1 MEWTHWIRDNQ
12 PLINF
17 GLLLGAAIYT
27 IITGFILRVS
37 VKQARTAVQPAL
49 TLKRCPLF
57 ELDPRDPYRHF
68 GGLEFLNSGNGA
80 ALNLV
85 TKVAIHGAVS
95 RFPRFDVETIRW
107 RTAVQPGADF
117 SIPNLHTAA
126 EVGLGPSGHEY
137 EVFVSYASIVGAKYL
152 THISI
157 GLAGSVNSLYVGEQS
172 LSRRARIW
180 VGIRWRFYHQWVP
193 IWLKVRHAGPPVQKG

>member
-1 MEWTHWIRDNQ
+1 
-12 PLINF
+12 
-17 GLLLGAAIYT
+17 
-27 IITGFILRVS
+27 
-37 VKQARTAVQPAL
+37 
-49 TLKRCPLF
+49 
-57 ELDPRDPYRHF
+57 
-68 GGLEFLNSGNGA
+68 LEFLNSGNGA

-95 RFPRFDVETIRW
+95 RFPKFDVETIRW

-117 SIPNLHTAA
+117 LMPNLHTAA

-137 EVFVSYASIVGAKYL
+137 EVFVSYASVVGAKYL

-157 GLAGSVNSLYVGEQS
+157 GLAGSIDSLYVGEQS

-180 VGIRWRFYHQWVP
+180 VGIRWRFYRQWVP